1 MYSFY
6 RLVFILSL
14 TILASG
20 CVTQSALDT
29 GFDRSA
35 NAVEL
40 TATPFHPQSQYQCG
54 PASLATVLNSTG
66 LDIDP
71 DRLAGDVYLP
81 DRKGTLQLEMIAAVR
96 RYGRVPYDPGDDLQS
111 ILDQLNHGQPVLVFL
126 NLGLKAFPIWHYA
139 VVIGYDPGLDT
150 VIMRSGTDYRLLMP
164 RKKFLSAWLKSD
176 NWSLTVLPAGELPAA
191 IDVGRYIRSII
202 ALESVDQWRVAELSY
217 SAVLKQWPT
226 NILARF
232 GLANTMLAQGRL
244 DEAVAQYK
252 EVLKLDA
259 NHKQTRNNLAD
270 TLLRLGRCEEAYATL
285 EQVVIR
291 NESDT
296 AIDRAIWKTHSEIQE
311 ICFHGSIK

>member
-1 MYSFY
+1 
-6 RLVFILSL
+6 
-14 TILASG
+14 
-20 CVTQSALDT
+20 
-29 GFDRSA
+29 
-35 NAVEL
+35 
-40 TATPFHPQSQYQCG
+40 
-54 PASLATVLNSTG
+54 
-66 LDIDP
+66 
-71 DRLAGDVYLP
+71 
-81 DRKGTLQLEMIAAVR
+81 MIAAVR
-96 RYGRVPYDPGDDLQS
+96 RYGLVPYDPGDDLQS

-259 NHKQTRNNLAD
+259 KHKQTRNNLAD

>member
-259 NHKQTRNNLAD
+259 KHKQTRNNLAD

-311 ICFHGSIK
+311 ICFHDSIK

>member
-6 RLVFILSL
+6 RLLFILSL

-40 TATPFHPQSQYQCG
+40 TATPFYPQTQYQCG

-66 LDIDP
+66 LDIDQ
-71 DRLAGDVYLP
+71 DRLSGDVYLP
-81 DRKGTLQLEMIAAVR
+81 DRKGALQLEMIAAVR

-126 NLGLKAFPIWHYA
+126 NLGLKALPVWHYA
-139 VVIGYDPGLDT
+139 VVIGYDPGSDA
-150 VIMRSGTDYRLLMP
+150 VIMRSGTDYRLLMS

-176 NWSLTVLPAGELPAA
+176 NWSLIVLTAGELPAA
-191 IDVGRYIRSII
+191 IDVDRYVRSII
-202 ALESVDQWRVAELSY
+202 ALESVGQWRVAELNY
-217 SAVLKQWPT
+217 NAVLKQWPT

-232 GLANTMLAQGRL
+232 GLANTVLAQGRL
-244 DEAVAQYK
+244 DEAVAQYE
-252 EVLKLDA
+252 EVLRLDA
-259 NHKQTRNNLAD
+259 KHKQTRNNLAD
-270 TLLRLGRCEEAYATL
+270 TLLRLGRCEEASVTL

-291 NESDT
+291 SDSDT
-296 AIDRAIWKTHSEIQE
+296 AIDGTIRKTHSEIQKN
-311 ICFHGSIK
+311 CFRGSIN